1 MVIELVL
8 DLRKAVRW
16 RWSISGGMLGY
27 IIIRL
32 D

>member
-27 IIIRL
+27 IRL